1 MSRRWL
7 AALLWA
13 AVILAATSI
22 PGRSL
27 PTAAVGVD
35 KLVHLGS
42 YGVLGLLVGRARN
55 GAARGVHWGTV
66 RWALA
71 LALFGL
77 LDEWHQDLIPGRFS
91 DRHDWIADVVGATLG
106 LVAASTPFR
115 SEQRT

>member
-1 MSRRWL
+1 VSRRWL
-7 AALLWA
+7 AAVLWA

-22 PGRSL
+22 PGRSV
-27 PTAAVGVD
+27 PSAFWGAD

-42 YGVLGLLVGRARN
+42 YAVLGVLVGRARDG
-55 GAARGVHWGTV
+55 GARPDRDGMV

-77 LDEWHQDLIPGRFS
+77 VDEWHQDLIPGRFS
-91 DRHDWIADVVGATLG
+91 DRNDWIADVVGATLG
-106 LVAASTPFR
+106 LVAASTPSR